1 MRALSGVEVTH
12 VGSHIRRHDILSLL
26 AEDGRVFPH
35 IIDLILVTLMT
46 VLTCIWVDKDVLAG
60 WLISQKLVG
69 IKLAH
74 TSIDT

>member
-12 VGSHIRRHDILSLL
+12 AGSHIRLHDILTLL
-26 AEDGRVFPH
+26 AKDGRVFPH
-35 IIDLILVTLMT
+35 IIDLILVTL
-46 VLTCIWVDKDVLAG
+46 LTALTSIWVDKDVLAG

-69 IKLAH
+69 IKLVH